1 MSGLTGGLTGGTTDI
16 STVDIGAVNITCRLV
31 HPVRLDAAFSARGL
45 TVLLGRSGEGKTTL
59 LRALAGLLPAE
70 GTPFDGLPP
79 QARPI
84 GYVPQG
90 LCLFP
95 HLSVWQNVAFS
106 LDGAGRREK
115 AVALLERFGLAHL
128 AERRPRQLSGG
139 QQQRVALA
147 RALARAPSLLLLDE
161 PTSALDPVTRDEVV
175 AELIAISRDGRLAV
189 LASTHDRQMAL
200 AADHLVIL
208 ARGRVV
214 QQGRPEDLMARPAD
228 AEVAGLL
235 GLRPK
240 PPLV

>member
-1 MSGLTGGLTGGTTDI
+1 
-16 STVDIGAVNITCRLV
+16 VKITCRLT
-31 HPVRLDAAFSARGL
+31 HPVSIDMAFDVHGL
-45 TVLLGRSGEGKTTL
+45 TVLLGRSGEGKTTML
-59 LRALAGLLPAE
+59 KALAGLLPSE

-84 GYVPQG
+84 GYVPQS

-95 HLSVWQNVAFS
+95 HLLIWQNVAFS
-106 LDGAGRREK
+106 LDGADRRAK
-115 AVALLERFGLAHL
+115 AVALLERFGLA
-128 AERRPRQLSGG
+128 AFADRRPRQLSGG

-147 RALARAPSLLLLDE
+147 RALARAPELLLLDE

-175 AELIAISRDGRLAV
+175 AELIGISRNGRPAV

-208 ARGRVV
+208 VQGRVV
-214 QQGRPEDLMARPAD
+214 QQGRPADLMANPAC

-235 GLRPK
+235 GLK
-240 PPLV
+240 QNAA

>member
-1 MSGLTGGLTGGTTDI
+1 MK
-16 STVDIGAVNITCRLV
+16 ITCRLS
-31 HPVRLDAAFSARGL
+31 HPVPLDAAFEVHGL
-45 TVLLGRSGEGKTTL
+45 TVLLGRSGEGKTTVL
-59 LRALAGLLPAE
+59 KALAGLLPST
-70 GTPFDGLPP
+70 GTPFDSLPP
-79 QARPI
+79 QARPV

-106 LDGAGRREK
+106 LDGAERRPK
-115 AVALLERFGLAHL
+115 ALALLERFGLAAF

-147 RALARAPSLLLLDE
+147 RALARGPELLLLDE

-175 AELIAISRDGRLAV
+175 AELIAISRAGRPAV

-208 ARGRVV
+208 ARGHVV
-214 QQGRPEDLMARPAD
+214 QQGRPADLMAHPAD

-235 GLRPK
+235 GLK
-240 PPLV
+240 SKAA